1 MAEYIE
7 TPTMGEILNEEFLI
21 PLGLSA
27 YKVAQEIKVPTSR
40 IQDILHNRRRI
51 TVDTS
56 LRLAKFFGVS
66 DGYFMALQDD
76 IDIRNAKLELAPQ
89 LESLRLCIIICH
101 NKKFKADTGSRSVR
115 FNSLL
120 ALKNCTVS
128 YNSENSEFILSIV
141 CLRIV
146 GFPTYTI
153 KHKLKKTSRC
163 CSLFKVT
170 CSKTE
175 VSEQVYYIFI
185 TN

>member
-21 PLGLSA
+21 PLGLSE

-66 DGYFMALQDD
+66 DGYFMALQND

-89 LESLRLCIIICH
+89 LEEI
-101 NKKFKADTGSRSVR
+101 KAY
-115 FNSLL
+115 
-120 ALKNCTVS
+120 A
-128 YNSENSEFILSIV
+128 YA
-141 CLRIV
+141 
-146 GFPTYTI
+146 
-153 KHKLKKTSRC
+153 
-163 CSLFKVT
+163 
-170 CSKTE
+170 
-175 VSEQVYYIFI
+175 
-185 TN
+185 

>member
-66 DGYFMALQDD
+66 DSYFMALLDD

-89 LESLRLCIIICH
+89 LEEI
-101 NKKFKADTGSRSVR
+101 KAY
-115 FNSLL
+115 
-120 ALKNCTVS
+120 A
-128 YNSENSEFILSIV
+128 YA
-141 CLRIV
+141 
-146 GFPTYTI
+146 
-153 KHKLKKTSRC
+153 
-163 CSLFKVT
+163 
-170 CSKTE
+170 
-175 VSEQVYYIFI
+175 
-185 TN
+185 

>member
-89 LESLRLCIIICH
+89 LEEI
-101 NKKFKADTGSRSVR
+101 KAY
-115 FNSLL
+115 
-120 ALKNCTVS
+120 S
-128 YNSENSEFILSIV
+128 YA
-141 CLRIV
+141 
-146 GFPTYTI
+146 
-153 KHKLKKTSRC
+153 
-163 CSLFKVT
+163 
-170 CSKTE
+170 
-175 VSEQVYYIFI
+175 
-185 TN
+185 